1 MKLPI
6 INRLIKLPVS
16 YITLSVSVLFLGGL
30 FLLTSCDDEGTLI
43 GENLQPQN
51 DKFSVNYYD
60 EFPVE
65 VYTGSLDS
73 LRTDEMALAVAG
85 EFIDPVFGTTKADF
99 ITQVRLS
106 DSLVFSEDPVIDSL
120 IVFLEVAGSYG
131 DTNSIMEIN
140 VHELKKDVYL
150 DSAYYSN
157 LNQEGLYY
165 ENVVGSANYNASDT
179 LIKIYM
185 NDAFAEKIIADKAV
199 LVSQE
204 KFLQKFKG
212 LYFTS
217 DIQAGNGSLTNF
229 NLLSLSTEMVL
240 FFHYPSSDTLFYF
253 YNFSISQ
260 SSARINL
267 YSHDFSTADPI
278 YSITHLN
285 DNIEDSVSYTQGLA
299 GAFTK
304 LKFPTLENWR
314 DSLPIAIN
322 KAELVVNLS
331 TNDPFSSEYT
341 PPEYLDIKIRDEDG
355 NFVTVYDLILGR
367 EYFGGNLE
375 EGVYTFNI
383 SDFVH
388 KYLTGYYNDPTVYI
402 FVNADYYLADRAVL
416 NGYNHSGKVELKM
429 TYTK

>member
-16 YITLSVSVLFLGGL
+16 YITRSVSVLFLGGL

-60 EFPVE
+60 TFPVE

-85 EFIDPVFGTTKADF
+85 EFIDPVFGTTNADF
-99 ITQVRLS
+99 ISQVRLS
-106 DSLVFSEDPVIDSL
+106 GELVFSEDPVIDSL
-120 IVFLEVAGSYG
+120 IVFLEVIGSYG

-165 ENVVGSANYNASDT
+165 ENIVGSANYNASDT

-185 NDAFAEKIIADKAV
+185 NDAFAEKIIADTSI
-199 LVSQE
+199 LVSQDD
-204 KFLQKFKG
+204 FLQKFKG

-217 DIQAGNGSLTNF
+217 DIQSGNGLLTNF
-229 NLLSLSTEMVL
+229 NLLSLSTDMVL
-240 FFHYPSSDTLFYF
+240 FFHYPSSDTLY

-260 SSARINL
+260 NSARINI
-267 YSHDFSTADPI
+267 YSHDFSTADPT

-299 GAFTK
+299 GVYTE
-304 LKFPTLENWR
+304 LKFPALENWR

-322 KAELVVNLS
+322 KAELVVSLS
-331 TNDPFSSEYT
+331 TDDPFSSEYT
-341 PPEYLDIKIRDEDG
+341 PPEYLNIKICDEDG
-355 NFVTVYDLILGR
+355 NFETVYDLVLGR
-367 EYFGGNLE
+367 EYFGGNLQ

-388 KYLTGYYNDPTVYI
+388 KYLTGYYNDPTLYI
-402 FVNADYYLADRAVL
+402 FVNSDYYRANRAVL
-416 NGYNHSGKVELKM
+416 NGYNHSGKVELNM
-429 TYTK
+429 TYTR